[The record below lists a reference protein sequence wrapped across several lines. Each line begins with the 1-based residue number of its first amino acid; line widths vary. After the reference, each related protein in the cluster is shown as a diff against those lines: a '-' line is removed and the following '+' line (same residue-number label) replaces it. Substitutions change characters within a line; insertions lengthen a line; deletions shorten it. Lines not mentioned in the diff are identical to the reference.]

1 MMSFDMA
8 AFKGGMGH
16 GQVNAYALLKA
27 VEGSGVEMTFPNLY
41 VAAGGQMTVDPSMY
55 MDGTSFSG
63 TVADQSVATASVEGG
78 KIIVKGLKTGQT
90 EATVTGSR
98 TDRFVITVR
107 ETANG
112 NGWL

>member
-1 MMSFDMA
+1 
-8 AFKGGMGH
+8 
-16 GQVNAYALLKA
+16 
-27 VEGSGVEMTFPNLY
+27 SGVEMTFPNLY
-41 VAAGGQMTVDPSMY
+41 VAAGGQVTADPSMY
-55 MDGTSFSG
+55 MDGTSFSV
-63 TVADQSVATASVEGG
+63 TVADQSVATASVEDG
-78 KIIVKGLKTGQT
+78 KIIVRGLKTGQT